1 MRESGNP
8 AGAEEAYLRALEL
21 EPDNPDTVLHVGR
34 VKLALNDA
42 ASAASYLERAAALSS
57 PSLDAARELQ
67 TLRARLAADALSAA
81 DKARDEKRWAAA
93 IDAYEAF
100 LLLKPEAALIWVQ
113 LGHCLTESGKAT
125 EAERAYLKA
134 LELDP
139 DSPNTLLHL
148 GRARQ
153 SMDDPATAARYFQ
166 RAATAPSPSVDAR
179 EELRALLLSHSA
191 KAGDTGEEEKRWL
204 DEFRD
209 HASSLGVEGFAP
221 DPGNAGAADIW
232 IQFGRWS
239 KKSAMKGAMM
249 PDGDR
254 DDPIALA
261 DLAKKLKILSELT
274 TIEKPSSAWAR
285 IHSTFTRTGGSCGW
299 SAVRASFGCWV

>member
-1 MRESGNP
+1 MSVRDTFDARSVVRDAARPRAGAAHFASLLLSPLTALIAAPALSAGNRARDQRRWREAAAAYAKYLRLKPASADIWVQFAHCVRESGNP

-100 LLLKPEAALIWVQ
+100 LRWKPEAALIWVQ

-179 EELRALLLSHSA
+179 EELWALLSSHS
-191 KAGDTGEEEKRWL
+191 AGDTGEEEKRWL

-209 HASSLGVEGFAP
+209 HASSLGVEA
-221 DPGNAGAADIW
+221 
-232 IQFGRWS
+232 
-239 KKSAMKGAMM
+239 
-249 PDGDR
+249 
-254 DDPIALA
+254 
-261 DLAKKLKILSELT
+261 
-274 TIEKPSSAWAR
+274 
-285 IHSTFTRTGGSCGW
+285 
-299 SAVRASFGCWV
+299 